1 MGIYHSRA
9 VYSSNRQFLHKCD
22 VVFAMFIKC
31 YKHVGVQ
38 FMLLSTMTKE
48 IILEQY
54 IDKWYADNSV
64 KMKYTNISFD
74 QHLHF
79 IFVDVI
85 SILLSLAGDIES
97 NPGPVTAHSRDLSI
111 CHINSQSMLSKL
123 DLIAVELGIY
133 DIITV
138 SETWLDQTIENKDL
152 ILPNYQ
158 EPIRLDRNRHGGG
171 VAAYFSKQVP
181 FVERRELVL
190 PNLEAI
196 WAEVHLNNK
205 QILIGTFYL
214 HPRFDEWNL
223 VQLAID
229 QAIQICPNIILLGDF
244 NQDMLDLSKSRH
256 IRDLMNIFNLNQVI
270 DTPTRITQNT
280 QTLIDLVLMTS
291 SFNCTGKGVTDPFC
305 SDHCPVFISTNF
317 LTIKQQSYSRK
328 IWCYDRANYDVYRQR
343 LLGCNWNLTDKSV
356 DENVTIISEHIL
368 NSADLSIPSKIVTI
382 RPMDPPWMHNQIR
395 KEIRERKKLH
405 KLAKTYNNENDW
417 ARFRAQRNLVN
428 NLVKDAK
435 ISHFKKLATSLQQ
448 GNLNSKQWWTVTKQ
462 DSDIS
467 CIIQN
472 DNYYTTPHDKATTI
486 NNFFCSQSTVD
497 DSHASLPPMELPAES
512 LGIIQISTQDVED
525 VLKLLNVSKASGSDL
540 ISPRLLKEGAPVLST
555 HLANL
560 FNKSIE
566 TSVFPSQ
573 WKLAN
578 VIPVHKKGDRTD
590 ASNYRPISL
599 LSCLGKVFE
608 KCVFKHMYNFLNNHN
623 KITPVQSGFTP
634 GDSAVYQLIDLYD
647 TFCRALD
654 DGKEVRV
661 VFCDISKA
669 FDRVWHRGLLFKLRR
684 MGICGP
690 LLNWFQSYL
699 NNRLQR
705 VALEGCVSD
714 YREIK
719 AGVPQGVNTWA
730 TFVPY
735 IYQ

>member
-1 MGIYHSRA
+1 
-9 VYSSNRQFLHKCD
+9 
-22 VVFAMFIKC
+22 
-31 YKHVGVQ
+31 
-38 FMLLSTMTKE
+38 
-48 IILEQY
+48 
-54 IDKWYADNSV
+54 
-64 KMKYTNISFD
+64 
-74 QHLHF
+74 
-79 IFVDVI
+79 
-85 SILLSLAGDIES
+85 
-97 NPGPVTAHSRDLSI
+97 
-111 CHINSQSMLSKL
+111 
-123 DLIAVELGIY
+123 
-133 DIITV
+133 
-138 SETWLDQTIENKDL
+138 
-152 ILPNYQ
+152 
-158 EPIRLDRNRHGGG
+158 
-171 VAAYFSKQVP
+171 
-181 FVERRELVL
+181 
-190 PNLEAI
+190 
-196 WAEVHLNNK
+196 
-205 QILIGTFYL
+205 
-214 HPRFDEWNL
+214 
-223 VQLAID
+223 
-229 QAIQICPNIILLGDF
+229 
-244 NQDMLDLSKSRH
+244 
-256 IRDLMNIFNLNQVI
+256 MNIFNLNQVI

-291 SFNCTGKGVTDPFC
+291 SFNCTGKGVIDPFC

-328 IWCYDRANYDVYRQR
+328 IWCYDRANYDLYRQN
-343 LLGCNWNLTDKSV
+343 LLGCNWNLIDKSV
-356 DENVTIISEHIL
+356 DEIVTIISEHIL

-405 KLAKTYNNENDW
+405 KLAKIYNNENDW

-448 GNLNSKQWWTVTKQ
+448 GSLNSKQWWTVTKQ
-462 DSDIS
+462 FLKQNKDSDIS

-472 DNYYTTPHDKATTI
+472 DNYYTTAHDKATII

-497 DSHASLPPMELPAES
+497 DSHTSLPPMELPAES

-525 VLKLLNVSKASGSDL
+525 VLKLLNVSKSSGSDL
-540 ISPRLLKEGAPVLST
+540 ISPRLLKEVAPVLST

-560 FNKSIE
+560 C
-566 TSVFPSQ
+566 FPSE

-608 KCVFKHMYNFLNNHN
+608 KCVFKHMYNFLNTYN

-654 DGKEVRV
+654 DGKDVRV

-719 AGVPQGVNTWA
+719 AGVPQGSILGPLLFLIYTRGA
-730 TFVPY
+730 TVTGCAPVVSFCCKGALLV
-735 IYQ
+735 